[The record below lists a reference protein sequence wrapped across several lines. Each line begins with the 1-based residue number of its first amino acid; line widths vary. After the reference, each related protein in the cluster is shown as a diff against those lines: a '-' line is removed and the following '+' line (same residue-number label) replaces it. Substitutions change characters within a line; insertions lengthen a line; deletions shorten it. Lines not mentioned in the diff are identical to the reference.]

1 MSDAAEVGKT
11 VIEIIGD
18 VLGEAPE
25 KFGEG
30 EILAAHGWDS
40 IASLEALALLEREF
54 DILLDLRSFHAAHTI
69 TQMIELVAS
78 GLTVKT
84 SVL

>member
-18 VLGEAPE
+18 VLGKAPE
-25 KFGEG
+25 ELGEA

-40 IASLEALALLEREF
+40 ITSLEALALLESEF
-54 DILLDLRSFHAAHTI
+54 GILLDLRSFHAAHTVA
-69 TQMIELVAS
+69 QMIELVVS

-84 SVL
+84 NVR